1 MSRRGGESRRRR
13 RRGRRREDLRRGN
26 GRARGSDLSFPLSA
40 APPTPPPPRP
50 GKADDPV
57 KLIDPLKS
65 QDGARRPETEIS
77 LQPGAHSNGSDGS
90 ARRPFFFIINEGNH
104 FLDFPY
110 FPAPPPPRR
119 QAHRRRGTTH
129 CPPPLAFSASFPLW
143 PHGNHHNSHPSI
155 LSLSLPS

>member
-1 MSRRGGESRRRR
+1 MTF
-13 RRGRRREDLRRGN
+13 
-26 GRARGSDLSFPLSA
+26 LSPCPL
-40 APPTPPPPRP
+40 PLPHPPPPRP

-110 FPAPPPPRR
+110 FPPPPGGRPTV
-119 QAHRRRGTTH
+119 AAG
-129 CPPPLAFSASFPLW
+129 PPTAPHPLPSLRAFRSGPTAIITIPT
-143 PHGNHHNSHPSI
+143 HPSS
-155 LSLSLPS
+155 LSLSLASQAREQEKNIPELYKENVNIVIDGR